1 MSSVAK
7 LKDRARALEQRERWR
22 EALQLYREAAER
34 AGAEEVDLALWNRIG
49 DLHLRLGE
57 VDRAVDAY
65 DRAATAYGEAGL
77 HNNAIA
83 LCRKILRVAPGRA
96 DTYLRLGRLSADK
109 GFFADARQNF
119 LEYAERM
126 QKAGRIDDSF
136 AALKEFADLFPEDVE
151 VRRLLADRL
160 RSHGR
165 SAEALEWAPSRG
177 EEVDLQEGAAEES
190 TAADA
195 VWTLSPV
202 PLDGLETSGGFG
214 YGEVEPDLRFEDE
227 DEFEPLPL
235 MELEPEAEEPPVDS
249 LADLDRRVSA
259 LRERGLDAEADAV
272 LREADR
278 DLAARG
284 EFREAAGVVRALLG
298 LHPDEISL
306 YQKQVEYAVR
316 SRDRETLIEA
326 YLELGRYLQ
335 RSGNPDRARVVWGR
349 VLEVDPGNAEAR
361 AALPPGGEG
370 AKPF

>member
-34 AGAEEVDLALWNRIG
+34 AGGEEVDLALWNRIG
-49 DLHLRLGE
+49 DLHLRLSE

-65 DRAATAYGEAGL
+65 DRAAAAYGEAGL

-83 LCRKILRVAPGRA
+83 LCRKILRAAPGRA
-96 DTYLRLGRLSADK
+96 DTYLQLGRLSADK

-119 LEYAERM
+119 LEYADRM

-136 AALKEFADLFPEDVE
+136 VALKEFSDRFPEDDE
-151 VRRLLADRL
+151 VRRLLADQL

-165 SAEALEWAPSRG
+165 DAEA
-177 EEVDLQEGAAEES
+177 ES

-195 VWTLSPV
+195 GWTLSPI
-202 PLDGLETSGGFG
+202 PLDGLETSSGLVYGAG
-214 YGEVEPDLRFEDE
+214 GEVESDLRFEDE
-227 DEFEPLPL
+227 DGEDEDGDGFEPLPL
-235 MELEPEAEEPPVDS
+235 LELEPQAEEPPGNS
-249 LADLDRRVSA
+249 LADLGRRVSA

-298 LHPDEISL
+298 VHPDEISL

-326 YLELGRYLQ
+326 CLELGRYLQ

-349 VLEVDPGNAEAR
+349 VLEVDPGNEEAR
-361 AALPPGGEG
+361 AALLPGGEG